1 MNSYLKKILY
11 ILNYNQKKKITLL
24 LFLLAAGALFEM
36 IGLWLLIPLIS
47 LLTNHSINVSF
58 INYIFFI
65 NEQEI
70 FNKLSI
76 ICLLIFLI
84 FLLKTIFFTI
94 LNLMNTKFISN
105 LSVETSNRVFK
116 NYIFMDYVF
125 FLKKNSS
132 QLIQNITTE
141 ANIFCYIFFRSL
153 LVFLIEIAV
162 ILSIMFVLILL
173 DFKIF
178 FTVLVLFGTLILCS
192 TILIKNFLRKITAN
206 RKFHQ
211 QQLNKLL
218 QEGIRDIKNIKITGK
233 ENFFLDYFYFHQ
245 KKYAEIEG
253 GANFLNALP
262 KYYLEFFGVIIFIL
276 TIYTLSFFQISDE
289 NILVI
294 IGVFAAAT
302 LKLLPSVNRLIT
314 ALTNIRY
321 GKSALDVIYKEFK
334 LKYKKNYKISFD
346 QFFLKRSINI
356 KNLSFKYSGN
366 NSFIFK
372 NFNLKIPANK
382 IIGIIGESGSG
393 KTTLIDIISGI
404 LKPISGEI
412 IVDGIKINKNIRK
425 WQNNIGYVSQSVYL
439 LDDSIR
445 KNIAFGIDDKDINN
459 KKIYSSL
466 DLVNLGNFVRKLPK
480 NIYTS
485 VGELGNNLS
494 GGQKQR
500 LGLARIFYKDF
511 NFLILDEVTN
521 SLDKKNEDY
530 IMNSLNI
537 IKKEK
542 TIIIIC
548 HNSNIA
554 KKCDVIIDLNKNK
567 IFKTKILKYI

>member
-1 MNSYLKKILY
+1 MLV
-11 ILNYNQKKKITLL
+11 
-24 LFLLAAGALFEM
+24 AAIED
-36 IGLWLLIPLIS
+36 
-47 LLTNHSINVSF
+47 NVSMMTGGKGPTKK
-58 INYIFFI
+58 YLDALMDSGIFSEL
-65 NEQEI
+65 NNAEQ
-70 FNKLSI
+70 KTMRR
-76 ICLLIFLI
+76 LL
-84 FLLKTIFFTI
+84 
-94 LNLMNTKFISN
+94 
-105 LSVETSNRVFK
+105 
-116 NYIFMDYVF
+116 
-125 FLKKNSS
+125 
-132 QLIQNITTE
+132 
-141 ANIFCYIFFRSL
+141 
-153 LVFLIEIAV
+153 
-162 ILSIMFVLILL
+162 
-173 DFKIF
+173 
-178 FTVLVLFGTLILCS
+178 S
-192 TILIKNFLRKITAN
+192 TILDGLETKPGSVYNQMFNQTA
-206 RKFHQ
+206 RADATV
-211 QQLNKLL
+211 L
-218 QEGIRDIKNIKITGK
+218 
-233 ENFFLDYFYFHQ
+233 FYQ
-245 KKYAEIEG
+245 
-253 GANFLNALP
+253 
-262 KYYLEFFGVIIFIL
+262 
-276 TIYTLSFFQISDE
+276 
-289 NILVI
+289 
-294 IGVFAAAT
+294 
-302 LKLLPSVNRLIT
+302 T

-366 NSFIFK
+366 KSFIFK

-459 KKIYSSL
+459 KKVYLSL
-466 DLVNLGNFVRKLPK
+466 DLVNLGNFVRKLTK